1 MINPLST
8 EIQVEPAQLADVE
21 VMDRLEQEAFNTPW
35 SRELLR
41 GAIVNAEYIVR
52 VLRLP
57 GEGLLGFYIAHGVE
71 ERCNLDNLVVDLAF
85 RNRGYGSLLIRDWI
99 EQAERRGLARLT
111 LQVNT
116 ANRDA
121 QRLYEGLG
129 FRATRLLVSYYPN
142 GEDAYLMVRE
152 APPDHSTLPGSP
164 ARPDTRKQKTR
175 RSPSR

>member
-8 EIQVEPAQLADVE
+8 EISVETAQLADVA

-35 SRELLR
+35 SQELLR
-41 GAIVNAEYIVR
+41 GAILNPEYIVR
-52 VLRLP
+52 VLRHPL
-57 GEGLLGFYIAHGVE
+57 EGLLGFYIAHGVE
-71 ERCNLDNLVVDLAF
+71 ERCNLDNLVVAPPH
-85 RNRGYGSLLIRDWI
+85 RNLGHGTLLIQDWI
-99 EQAERRGLARLT
+99 ARARGRNLGRLT

-121 QRLYEGLG
+121 QRLYERLN

-152 APPDHSTLPGSP
+152 LTPERP
-164 ARPDTRKQKTR
+164 AATEPWPELGWTGKPR
-175 RSPSR
+175 RRR